1 MSESA
6 ELKNQSN
13 ISIRPIILSDS
24 PLLLSWRN
32 HPEVRRWSRDINEI
46 GVDTHERWFSDW
58 VSEKSKKGFFFVI
71 EFLRSPVGMI
81 RFDLKNE
88 NSLEISVLVESSFQ
102 GRGIAKVAIS
112 TAISKIRVD
121 YPEFTVLAS
130 VHEKNL
136 PSIELFRGLGFN
148 VSEKNGHFL
157 KFFRKFFSEDF

>member
-13 ISIRPIILSDS
+13 ISIRPVILSDS

-71 EFLRSPVGMI
+71 EFLSAPVGMI

-112 TAISKIRVD
+112 TAISEIKVHF
-121 YPEFTVLAS
+121 PEFTVLAS

-136 PSIELFRGLGFN
+136 PSIELFKRLSFTE
-148 VSEKNGHFL
+148 SEKNGYFL
-157 KFFRKFFSEDF
+157 QFFRKFFSEDI

>member
-1 MSESA
+1 VSESA

-13 ISIRPIILSDS
+13 ISIRPVILSDS

-32 HPEVRRWSRDINEI
+32 HPEVRRWSRDVNEI

-71 EFLRSPVGMI
+71 EFLNAPVGMI

-112 TAISKIRVD
+112 AAISEIRVD
-121 YPEFTVLAS
+121 FSEFTVLAS
-130 VHEKNL
+130 IHEKNL
-136 PSIELFRGLGFN
+136 PSIKLFKGLGFN
-148 VSEKNGHFL
+148 ASEKKGNFL
-157 KFFRKFFSEDF
+157 QFFRKFVSEDF

>member
-6 ELKNQSN
+6 QLKNQSN
-13 ISIRPIILSDS
+13 TSIRPAILSDS

-46 GVDTHERWFSDW
+46 GVDTHEKWFSNW
-58 VSEKSKKGFFFVI
+58 ISERSKKGFFFVI
-71 EFLRSPVGMI
+71 EYLGAPAGMI
-81 RFDLKNE
+81 RFDLTTE

-112 TAISKIRVD
+112 AAIIEIKVD
-121 YPEFTVLAS
+121 FPEFTVLAS

-136 PSIELFRGLGFN
+136 PSIKLFKGLGFN
-148 VSEKNGHFL
+148 ASEKNGYFL
-157 KFFRKFFSEDF
+157 QFFRKFSSEDF